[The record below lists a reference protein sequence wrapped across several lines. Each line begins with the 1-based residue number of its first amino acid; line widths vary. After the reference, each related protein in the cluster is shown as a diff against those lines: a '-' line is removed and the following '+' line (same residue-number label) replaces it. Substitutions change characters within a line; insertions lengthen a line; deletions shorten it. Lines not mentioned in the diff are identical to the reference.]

1 MMYKKP
7 RKPGH
12 IQSLIKRC
20 KHFISRSFLNIRRG
34 TATTSL
40 FVKAAVNHNK
50 ERRRRAK
57 QKYRPRSSIYSV
69 PSLTSSVLFGRT
81 RNTRGVQISSSYVSE
96 PDSDSIFSP
105 RGGYSLVDL
114 NDLDIPVVEATNK
127 QQKHPKSNYFNG
139 KFCTSSAV
147 YGVEVPNTNSSSRSS
162 TLNSYSGYFEKNG
175 EDF

>member
-40 FVKAAVNHNK
+40 FVS
-50 ERRRRAK
+50 RRRAK
-57 QKYRPRSSIYSV
+57 QKYRPRYVPSIYSV
-69 PSLTSSVLFGRT
+69 SSLSPVNSSVAFGRT
-81 RNTRGVQISSSYVSE
+81 RNSRGVQISSSYVSA

-114 NDLDIPVVEATNK
+114 NDLDIPVVEATTTK
-127 QQKHPKSNYFNG
+127 QKHSKSNYFNG
-139 KFCTSSAV
+139 RFCTSSAV

-162 TLNSYSGYFEKNG
+162 TLSSYSGYFEKNG